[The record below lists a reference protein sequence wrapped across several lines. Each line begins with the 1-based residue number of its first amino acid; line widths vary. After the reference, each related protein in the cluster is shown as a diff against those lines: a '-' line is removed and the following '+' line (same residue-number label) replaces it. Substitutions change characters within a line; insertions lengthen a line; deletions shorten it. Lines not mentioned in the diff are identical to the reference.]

1 VGNDTSE
8 FRKEKMSVLLDA
20 MNALQA
26 EAATYSQGVQ
36 VWMRIMAASYFAGIV
51 FVPWRREGLW
61 IVLMAASTFVL
72 LVMGKMLEP
81 TLTRLF
87 LGSVVH
93 LVLWPLILLLLWSPA
108 ARIQRRADD
117 SRGLWRYVF
126 QAWLI
131 WVTALI
137 VISLVFDAKFVLS
150 STAGT

>member
-1 VGNDTSE
+1 MGA
-8 FRKEKMSVLLDA
+8 LLEA
-20 MNALQA
+20 INALQA

-51 FVPWRREGLW
+51 FVPWRREALW
-61 IVLMAASTFVL
+61 IVLMAAFTFVL

-108 ARIQRRADD
+108 ARTQRRADD

-126 QAWLI
+126 LAWVV

-150 STAGT
+150 SIAGT